1 MKLKILDSEGTNLY
15 KKIINNIKIN
25 KGVLYTKFSR
35 HN

>member
-1 MKLKILDSEGTNLY
+1 MKYKILGDEERSIY
-15 KKIINNIKIN
+15 KTIKNNIKIN